1 MGPLNKSDYLGVT
14 NPEKSGATGVL
25 HDSQLA
31 LDLSHLQELSAVH
44 TQGAHVVIV
53 PQVKLNI
60 SQIFCQY

>member
-1 MGPLNKSDYLGVT
+1 MGPLNKSDDLGVAY
-14 NPEKSGATGVL
+14 PEKSGATSVL

-53 PQVKLNI
+53 PQV
-60 SQIFCQY
+60 